1 MISVPTILVGLG
13 GIGSRV
19 VEEVYSSIPASDR
32 QRIVVHAFDTDVNS
46 IGQRTALKGCV
57 TQTSRDW
64 LVGQY
69 VKIHPET
76 QSWFPDYPK
85 GVLKK
90 TLTDGAGQMRC
101 VSRLGY
107 YAAMEAQGL
116 DAFKKQIDQVFFAQ
130 GVADVTSVRVV
141 VVCSLAGGTGA
152 GIFLQ
157 TALYLRELL
166 TDYYQKNA
174 LTIRGFFLLPD
185 ILVKTQILPT
195 NQYNDVRANAY
206 ACLKELNAINFL
218 GLDAG
223 KGRQVNIELEYRPGA
238 ARILNQGQNAYDF
251 AYLFDYENQRNENIG
266 QFENYVEQMA
276 ETLRMQ
282 LFSPITSDAFS
293 SEDNFHITKMRNKEK
308 NFYGGAGVARVIYPY
323 EKIKEYCALR
333 WALTTISSEWRKID
347 DDYSKELKSWQED
360 KKAGVQR
367 MKPELR
373 KRYVDLLE
381 DYVRERRVFFVTV
394 HRTTRRYN
402 AEGRDLGGVADAF
415 LTAVEKKIIDSM
427 EASSDYIAA
436 LKQCNLDSDTLANK
450 ERALAEVDTMEHTLK
465 ILQGAV
471 EKMIGEQTAV
481 IVRRVL
487 TEGCSDSSTTIK
499 TGEDFQLN
507 SWLLSGPAPLHPV
520 AVRYLLY
527 QIHLRLEKLAATA
540 EEESAKRKRSIDSY
554 ATRYDIPTTEVVED
568 AELRLRDSLAQPYWK
583 RIISNKFDE
592 FVKDYESGATR
603 QRQDLQSYGK
613 EQLKSLVF
621 KELFKGVQLLL
632 EKWEQFFR
640 NLESVA
646 EDIQTD
652 VNLEAERHEKIVNP
666 TVINLLATKEAKEK
680 LWDDIWLNL
689 AGGAEIPDDVSANI
703 QMGIYRQFCSQI
715 LEGQGRQTGIATT
728 ETTSSLFRQQVLDWC
743 REELAKEQTLDITVV
758 EAMRR
763 SADVTE
769 YVTKVDLL
777 AQPFIPM
784 RKDASNIQETKYWGM
799 HPLCFSGL
807 TATEKAS
814 RAMSPDD
821 VISDEAFSKYEL
833 VCYRSICGLRAEDL
847 PKFASQRNGQQEGAY
862 FRCYKDRIERLT
874 RDPFTEITPHLDK
887 NWHLSRYMPD
897 LNSDVEVQDIRRQLQ
912 AFVLGIA
919 LQRLIP
925 RQHDGKDSWAWV
937 DAQGRTDT
945 ISTTDGRAIGG
956 KNYDLFDSI
965 SSNPTVVDAVLTFS
979 EEQREKDK
987 QAYGQVVANH
997 RLGKSVDN
1005 SAIQLVDRI
1014 FSMVNEYPDKNLQ
1027 VVTEELLVL
1036 LMEEIKE
1043 YFLFTYGHHQPN
1055 VAAEKARPFFSALI
1069 ANSTIYKEA
1078 EKEKS
1083 PAYTGWQGR
1092 IEAFQW

>member
-13 GIGSRV
+13 GIGSQV

-32 QRIVVHAFDTDVNS
+32 QRVVVHAFDTDVNS
-46 IGQRTALKGCV
+46 IGKRTALKGCV

-69 VKIHPET
+69 IKMHPET
-76 QSWFPDYPK
+76 KSWFPDSPK

-116 DAFKKQIDQVFFAQ
+116 DAFKRQIDQVFFAQ

-141 VVCSLAGGTGA
+141 IACSLAGGTGA

-185 ILVKTQILPT
+185 ILVKTQVLPT
-195 NQYNDVRANAY
+195 NQYDDVRTNAY
-206 ACLKELNAINFL
+206 ACLKELNAINTL
-218 GLDAG
+218 GADGG
-223 KGRQVNIELEYRPGA
+223 KGKQVNIELEYRPGA
-238 ARILNQGQNAYDF
+238 TRILNPDLSAYDF
-251 AYLFDYENQRNENIG
+251 AYLFDYETQRKENIG
-266 QFENYVEQMA
+266 SLDNYVEQMA
-276 ETLRMQ
+276 EALRVQ
-282 LFSPITSDAFS
+282 VLSPISENNFS
-293 SEDNFHITKMRNKEK
+293 REDNFAITKMRNKEE

-347 DDYSKELKSWQED
+347 DDYSKELKSWEED

-381 DYVRERRVFFVTV
+381 DYVRERRTFFMTV

-415 LTAVEKKIIDSM
+415 LAAVEKKIIDSM
-427 EASSDYIAA
+427 EASSDFNAA
-436 LKQCNLDSDTLANK
+436 IKQCDLNSDTLRNRD
-450 ERALAEVDTMEHTLK
+450 RALAEVDTMEHTLK

-487 TEGCSDSSTTIK
+487 TEGCSYLDAPMTTS
-499 TGEDFQLN
+499 EDFQLN
-507 SWLLSGPAPLHPV
+507 SWLLFRPAPLHPV
-520 AVRYLLY
+520 TVRYLLY
-527 QIHLRLEKLAATA
+527 QIHIRLEKLAAMA
-540 EEESAKRKRSIDSY
+540 EEESTKRKRSIESY
-554 ATRYDIPTTEVVED
+554 AKRYDIPATEIVED
-568 AELRLRDSLAQPYWK
+568 AEAILRISLAQPYWK
-583 RIISNKFDE
+583 RIIGNEFDE

-621 KELFKGVQLLL
+621 RELLKGVQLLL
-632 EKWEQFFR
+632 EKWELFFR
-640 NLESVA
+640 NLESVV
-646 EDIQTD
+646 EGLQND
-652 VNLEAERHEKIVNP
+652 VNFEAERHEKIVNP
-666 TVINLLATKEAKEK
+666 TIINLLATKEAKEK
-680 LWDDIWLNL
+680 IWDDIWLNL

-703 QMGIYRQFCSQI
+703 QMGIYRQFCSHI
-715 LEGQGRQTGIATT
+715 LKGQRGQSGIVTA

-743 REELAKEQTLDITVV
+743 REELAKEQGLDITVV

-763 SADVTE
+763 SSSVKEFVDKADF
-769 YVTKVDLL
+769 L
-777 AQPFIPM
+777 AQPFTPK
-784 RKDASNIQETKYWGM
+784 KDDTNTVQETTFWGM
-799 HPLCFSGL
+799 HPLNFSGL
-807 TATEKAS
+807 TATEKEGTALS
-814 RAMSPDD
+814 KH
-821 VISDEAFSKYEL
+821 VISDDAFSRHEIIR
-833 VCYRSICGLRAEDL
+833 YRSICGLFAEDF

-862 FRCYKDRIERLT
+862 FRCYKDRIERLI
-874 RDPFTEITPHLDK
+874 RNPSTEITPHLDK
-887 NWHLSRYMPD
+887 NWHLYIKD

-919 LQRLIP
+919 MQRLIP

-956 KNYDLFDSI
+956 KNHDLFDAM
-965 SSNPTVVDAVLTFS
+965 SSNPTVMREVLAFS

-1055 VAAEKARPFFSALI
+1055 VAAEKARPFFSALL

-1083 PAYTGWQGR
+1083 PAYTGWQER